1 MTAADRPTVT
11 PRVGDPITT
20 GGELGALPGVRVIV
34 DPDDETGDAPVVLC
48 RASDGPW
55 AALTT
60 GLLIGKGWWTSTE
73 IASAAKSVR
82 VVYIPGEQSRPSV
95 TDNARAEAE
104 RRYPSDVADRGL
116 TYPTGAVREHSQA
129 AFVAGA
135 EWAAGRA
142 ETTTVCVHCG
152 QFIDPEGFAE
162 DGSSNCAASQE
173 GPADDLGNVPHEPA
187 ETTTATVEDM
197 ATRLAA
203 AEAELDRL
211 CDGGRFIMS
220 IPAREGYDSDL
231 LIQAALTDLRGLLAL
246 LKGGTDA

>member
-11 PRVGDPITT
+11 PRVGDTITT
-20 GGELGALPGVRVIV
+20 AEQLDALPVGSVIV
-34 DPDDETGDAPVVLC
+34 DPYDEKGDAPVVLC

-95 TDNARAEAE
+95 TDDARAEAE

-135 EWAAGRA
+135 AWAAGRVEA
-142 ETTTVCVHCG
+142 
-152 QFIDPEGFAE
+152 
-162 DGSSNCAASQE
+162 
-173 GPADDLGNVPHEPA
+173 
-187 ETTTATVEDM
+187 TTATVEDAARVLYESGTGFKLTKGKPWEELSESSRDSQRRLAQALADARLL
-197 ATRLAA
+197 ATR
-203 AEAELDRL
+203 
-211 CDGGRFIMS
+211 
-220 IPAREGYDSDL
+220 P
-231 LIQAALTDLRGLLAL
+231 TDTT
-246 LKGGTDA
+246 KETS